1 MGYRILEPLLLNPA
15 CGWGGVGP
23 KALFSFGFPL
33 VEGMNTIEQLLPAAL
48 RREQK
53 WKSGHISPRLFQT
66 TSSVIYLGDLE
77 TPRKPKKISSGC
89 CKSPR
94 SGCGTKAFTS
104 SASSS
109 PCALNGGCH
118 DDQNWILLASQKCQV
133 YQNYMHHPKRDGHP
147 VFASEWKT
155 AFVVAP
161 LFQYGVWV
169 GAIAVKLQ

>member
-1 MGYRILEPLLLNPA
+1 MKVWAYQSTPLSNDLLRDLPWRSR
-15 CGWGGVGP
+15 G
-23 KALFSFGFPL
+23 K
-33 VEGMNTIEQLLPAAL
+33 EQDIKNHEKP
-48 RREQK
+48 
-53 WKSGHISPRLFQT
+53 
-66 TSSVIYLGDLE
+66 
-77 TPRKPKKISSGC
+77 PRKPKKISSGC

-118 DDQNWILLASQKCQV
+118 DDQNWILLASQKCSQV